1 MNHDF
6 MSDDLAS
13 PKAGVSRR
21 RVMVGGTIAGLVGTL
36 GFSAL
41 TKSAA
46 QAESLSAQNRN
57 RGGIRGRAAANDAA
71 ILNGALYYEHQA
83 IWAYGAA
90 AEGLSDTDVG
100 KAVLAIALANQ
111 ADHMVHRDLLVQV
124 VSDLGGTPVMAEDSY
139 DLSAYLERGD
149 GGLDSDVNI
158 AKLALA
164 LETDAA
170 IAYASE
176 VARLRTPD
184 LITAGASIAAAEAAH
199 ATTIRAAFISLG
211 VEIPFVPAPFV
222 SADTREQ
229 WVLKV

>member
-6 MSDDLAS
+6 MGSDSRFVKPGL
-13 PKAGVSRR
+13 SRR
-21 RVMVGGTIAGLVGTL
+21 RVVMGGAIAGLAGTV

-41 TKSAA
+41 TKQSAKA
-46 QAESLSAQNRN
+46 GMATS
-57 RGGIRGRAAANDAA
+57 AAANDAD
-71 ILNGALYYEHQA
+71 ILNGALFYEHQA

-90 AEGLSDTDVG
+90 AGGLSDTDVG

-111 ADHMVHRDLLVQV
+111 VDHMAHRDLLMQV

-170 IAYASE
+170 IAYAGE
-176 VARLRTPD
+176 VARLKTPE
-184 LITAGASIAAAEAAH
+184 LITAGATIAAAEAAH
-199 ATTIRAAFISLG
+199 ATTIHAAFISLG
-211 VEIPFVPAPFV
+211 VEIPYVPAPYV
-222 SADTREQ
+222 SAETRDQ
-229 WVLKV
+229 WVIKV

>member
-1 MNHDF
+1 MNN
-6 MSDDLAS
+6 DLMPADS
-13 PKAGVSRR
+13 LLSKAGVSRR
-21 RVMVGGTIAGLVGTL
+21 RIVVGGAIAGLAGTL
-36 GFSAL
+36 GFSAI
-41 TKSAA
+41 TKNAA
-46 QAESLSAQNRN
+46 QAGMASSAATD
-57 RGGIRGRAAANDAA
+57 AAANDVE

-83 IWAYGAA
+83 IWAYSAA
-90 AEGLSDTDVG
+90 AGGLSDTDVG

-111 ADHMVHRDLLVQV
+111 ADHMVHRDTLATVI
-124 VSDLGGTPVMAEDSY
+124 SDLGGNPVMAEDSY

-176 VARLRTPD
+176 VSRLKTPE
-184 LITAGASIAAAEAAH
+184 LITAGATIASAEASH

-211 VEIPFVPAPFV
+211 VDIAYVPAPFV
-222 SADTREQ
+222 SADTRDQ

>member
-1 MNHDF
+1 MDHDF
-6 MSDDLAS
+6 MSADQDS
-13 PKAGVSRR
+13 RRAGVSRR
-21 RVMVGGTIAGLVGTL
+21 RVMVSGAIAGLAGTL

-41 TKSAA
+41 TKNSA
-46 QAESLSAQNRN
+46 QAQSSPVSIIRN
-57 RGGIRGRAAANDAA
+57 RAAANDAA

-90 AEGLSDTDVG
+90 AGGLSDTDVG

-111 ADHMVHRDLLVQV
+111 ADHMTHRDTLAQV
-124 VSDLGGTPVMAEDSY
+124 ITDLGGSPVMAEDSY

-176 VARLRTPD
+176 VARLRTPE
-184 LITAGASIAAAEAAH
+184 LITAGTTIAAAEASH

-211 VEIPFVPAPFV
+211 IDIPYVPAAFV
-222 SADTREQ
+222 SAATRDQ
-229 WVLKV
+229 WVIKV

>member
-1 MNHDF
+1 MSKFQMNLP
-6 MSDDLAS
+6 SQSARGL
-13 PKAGVSRR
+13 SRR
-21 RVMVGGTIAGLVGTL
+21 RLVAGGAIAGLAGTL

-41 TKSAA
+41 TKRPA
-46 QAESLSAQNRN
+46 QASLKAHE
-57 RGGIRGRAAANDAA
+57 AAMNDAE

-83 IWAYGAA
+83 IWAYSAA
-90 AEGLSDTDVG
+90 AGELSDSDVG

-111 ADHMVHRDLLVQV
+111 ADHMTHRDTLAQV
-124 VSDLGGTPVMAEDSY
+124 VRDLGGMPVMAESSY
-139 DLSAYLERGD
+139 DLSSYLEQGN

-176 VARLRTPD
+176 VARLMTPE
-184 LITAGASIAAAEAAH
+184 LVTAGATIAAAEAAH
-199 ATTIRAAFISLG
+199 ATVIRAALVGLG
-211 VEIPFVPAPFV
+211 VEIAAVPAAFV
-222 SADTREQ
+222 SADTRDQ

>member
-6 MSDDLAS
+6 MGSDSRFVKPGL
-13 PKAGVSRR
+13 SRR
-21 RVMVGGTIAGLVGTL
+21 RVVMGGAIAGLAGTV

-41 TKSAA
+41 TKQSAKA
-46 QAESLSAQNRN
+46 GMATS
-57 RGGIRGRAAANDAA
+57 AAANDAD
-71 ILNGALYYEHQA
+71 ILNGALFYEHQA

-90 AEGLSDTDVG
+90 AGGLSDTDVG

-111 ADHMVHRDLLVQV
+111 VDHMAHRDLLMQV

-170 IAYASE
+170 IAYAGE
-176 VARLRTPD
+176 VARLKTPE
-184 LITAGASIAAAEAAH
+184 LITAGATIAAAEAAH

-211 VEIPFVPAPFV
+211 VEIPYVPAPYV
-222 SADTREQ
+222 SAETRDQ
-229 WVLKV
+229 WVIKV

>member
-1 MNHDF
+1 MNHNLISADQG
-6 MSDDLAS
+6 S
-13 PKAGVSRR
+13 PRAGVSRR
-21 RVMVGGTIAGLVGTL
+21 RVMVGGAIAGLAGTL

-41 TKSAA
+41 TKNPA
-46 QAESLSAQNRN
+46 QAQSRSGSIFRN
-57 RGGIRGRAAANDAA
+57 RAAANDIG

-83 IWAYGAA
+83 IWAYSAA
-90 AEGLSDTDVG
+90 AGGLSDTDVG

-111 ADHMVHRDLLVQV
+111 ADHMAHRDVLSQV
-124 VSDLGGTPVMAEDSY
+124 ITDLGGSPVMAIDSY

-170 IAYASE
+170 IAYTNE
-176 VARLRTPD
+176 VARLQTPE
-184 LITAGASIAAAEAAH
+184 LITAGATIAAAEASH

-211 VEIPFVPAPFV
+211 VDIAYVPAPFV
-222 SADTREQ
+222 SADTRDQ
-229 WVLKV
+229 WVIKV

>member
-1 MNHDF
+1 MNNDF
-6 MSDDLAS
+6 MGSDSRFVKPGL
-13 PKAGVSRR
+13 SRR
-21 RVMVGGTIAGLVGTL
+21 RVVMGGAIAGLAGTV

-41 TKSAA
+41 TKQSAKA
-46 QAESLSAQNRN
+46 GMATS
-57 RGGIRGRAAANDAA
+57 AAANDAD
-71 ILNGALYYEHQA
+71 ILNGALFYEHQA

-90 AEGLSDTDVG
+90 AGGLSDTDVG

-111 ADHMVHRDLLVQV
+111 ADHMAHRDLLMQV
-124 VSDLGGTPVMAEDSY
+124 VSDLGGTPVMAADSY

-170 IAYASE
+170 IAYAGE
-176 VARLRTPD
+176 VARLKTPE

>member
-6 MSDDLAS
+6 MGSDSRFAKPGL
-13 PKAGVSRR
+13 SRR
-21 RVMVGGTIAGLVGTL
+21 RVVMGGAIAGLAGTV

-41 TKSAA
+41 TKQAA
-46 QAESLSAQNRN
+46 QAGTATS
-57 RGGIRGRAAANDAA
+57 AAANDAD
-71 ILNGALYYEHQA
+71 ILNGALFYEHQA

-90 AEGLSDTDVG
+90 AGGLSDTDVG

-111 ADHMVHRDLLVQV
+111 ADHMAHRDLLTQV
-124 VSDLGGTPVMAEDSY
+124 VADLGGTPVMAAASY

-170 IAYASE
+170 IAYAGE
-176 VARLRTPD
+176 VARLKTPE
-184 LITAGASIAAAEAAH
+184 LITAGTTIAAAEAAH

-222 SADTREQ
+222 SAETREQ